1 MVSVGGDPLD
11 APIHRYGPFVMSGT
25 GDLERALREYQAGSM
40 GTLQP
45 SRAA

>member
-1 MVSVGGDPLD
+1 VVIVGGDPLD
-11 APIHRYGPFVMSGT
+11 APIRRYGPFVMNSAG
-25 GDLERALREYQAGSM
+25 ALAPRDYQAGRM